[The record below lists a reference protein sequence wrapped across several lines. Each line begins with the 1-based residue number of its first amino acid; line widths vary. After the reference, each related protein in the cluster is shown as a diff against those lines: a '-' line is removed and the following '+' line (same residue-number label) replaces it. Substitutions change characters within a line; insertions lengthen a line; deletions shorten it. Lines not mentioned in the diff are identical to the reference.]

1 MLAAENFLGVV
12 FCFSL
17 DMRNCYELR
26 PWYIDIAPSDGFEQF
41 FRVVI
46 DTLGIHLWRL
56 GIHGHTSRKE
66 NACKAEG
73 ACYVVLTCPQRDD
86 SGLVQVRS
94 DQADQLFSKIL

>member
-17 DMRNCYELR
+17 DMRNCDELR
-26 PWYIDIAPSDGFEQF
+26 SWYIDIAPSDGFEQSCWI
-41 FRVVI
+41 VI

-56 GIHGHTSRKE
+56 GIHEHTSRKG

-73 ACYVVLTCPQRDD
+73 VCYVVLTCPQGDD
-86 SGLVQVRS
+86 LGLVQVGL
-94 DQADQLFSKIL
+94 DQADELLSKIL